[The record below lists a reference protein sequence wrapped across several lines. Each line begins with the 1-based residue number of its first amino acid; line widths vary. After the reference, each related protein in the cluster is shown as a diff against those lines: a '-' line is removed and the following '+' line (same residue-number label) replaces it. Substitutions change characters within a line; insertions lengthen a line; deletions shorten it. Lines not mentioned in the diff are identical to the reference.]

1 MKKIFFVFVTLLF
14 TGVIFAEDPI
24 NGYIT
29 CIGESAD
36 AGRNF
41 AYENRVTDSLGEEI
55 VFGTLFGTA
64 ATFTGYVDCLDGDVD
79 LWKSNS
85 SDDDD

>member
-41 AYENRVTDSLGEEI
+41 AYETTDSLGEKI
-55 VFGTLFGTA
+55 VFGTLYGTA

>member
-36 AGRNF
+36 AGAGRNL
-41 AYENRVTDSLGEEI
+41 AYETTDSLGEKI
-55 VFGTLFGTA
+55 VFGTLYGTA